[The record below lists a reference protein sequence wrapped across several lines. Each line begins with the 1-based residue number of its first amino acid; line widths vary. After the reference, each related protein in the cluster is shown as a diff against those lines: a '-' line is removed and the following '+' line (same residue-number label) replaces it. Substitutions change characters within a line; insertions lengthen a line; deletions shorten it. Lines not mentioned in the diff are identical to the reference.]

1 MEEIAIESRIHN
13 TSLVRDETFYQFGED
28 TRTSVFEIFPKVF
41 DDSRGW
47 FSEVLKG
54 DDLWWIKQ
62 INRSS
67 SRGGVIRG
75 CHAQRGWWCQ
85 AKLVEALTEV
95 IFDFI
100 VDARPDSE
108 TFGVSKIYRLDPLK
122 QNKLWVP
129 RGFLHAFIVPS
140 FTSLSQNHSAL
151 FTYYCDN
158 VYHKDAEICIN
169 PQTIIPRNLG
179 ILRSWC
185 RENHEMDAMFH
196 EVVSSPDDSWNY
208 SEKDLNGLDYDTWM
222 TSLKVAHDNGDLEKS
237 LWYKCSEPPEES
249 LSVGESE
256 IFS

>member
-1 MEEIAIESRIHN
+1 MN
-13 TSLVRDETFYQFGED
+13 DDVFKFVDDKNCFVKDETFYSFPDEPK
-28 TRTSVFEIFPKVF
+28 TVVLEVFPKVF
-41 DDSRGW
+41 NDQRGW
-47 FSEVLKG
+47 FSEVIKG
-54 DDLWWIKQ
+54 DLCWIKQ
-62 INRSS
+62 VNRSS

-75 CHAQRGWWCQ
+75 CHAQAGQWCQ

-108 TFGVSKIYRLDPLK
+108 TFGVSKIYRLDPVK

-140 FTSLSQNHSAL
+140 SAKSDAL
-151 FTYYCDN
+151 FNYYCDN

-185 RENHEMDAMFH
+185 IDNKELDEMFH
-196 EVVSSPDDSWNY
+196 EVTATPDESFTY
-208 SEKDLNGLDYDTWM
+208 SEKDLAGLDYDTWM
-222 TSLKVAHDNGDLEKS
+222 TSLKIAYDKGDLKKS
-237 LWYKCSEPPEES
+237 LWYKDGDEPPEQE
-249 LSVGESE
+249 VAVEVSE
-256 IFS
+256 EKAK